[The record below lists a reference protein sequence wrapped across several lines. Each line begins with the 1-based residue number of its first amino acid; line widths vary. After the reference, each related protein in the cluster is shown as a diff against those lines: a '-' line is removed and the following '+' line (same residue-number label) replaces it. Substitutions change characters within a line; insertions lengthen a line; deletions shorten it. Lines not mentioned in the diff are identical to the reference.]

1 MVRLNRVFVC
11 VNQENGKKE
20 REIRGCG
27 RSERSYITMN
37 QYVPHVSLN
46 DIWKSPA
53 CSAALNSS
61 LVNFLVLTLIPTS
74 ANMLTIS
81 CSTDDR
87 TSLGFS

>member
-46 DIWKSPA
+46 DKWKSPA
-53 CSAALNSS
+53 CSAALNKGK
-61 LVNFLVLTLIPTS
+61 LIFIKITL
-74 ANMLTIS
+74 
-81 CSTDDR
+81 
-87 TSLGFS
+87 